1 MRTGLVLY
9 CQNLAGM
16 MTFYQQVFDFD
27 LIDQDSDY
35 ARLLCGDYE
44 LVLLVSAQSQKLQGS
59 AAYPREETAL
69 KPSFFVTETLAQMK
83 QKIIARQGQ
92 LFEPKNWLF
101 HGKQVCDGCD
111 CEGNIFQLRIETSIL
126 TPK

>member
-44 LVLLVSAQSQKLQGS
+44 LVLLVSEQSQRFHGS
-59 AAYPREETAL
+59 ATDPREQTAL
-69 KPSFFVTETLAQMK
+69 KPSFFVTETLPRIK
-83 QKIIARQGQ
+83 EKIIAHQGD
-92 LFEPKNWLF
+92 LFAPKSWLF
-101 HGKQVCDGCD
+101 DGRQVCDGCD
-111 CEGNIFQLRIETSIL
+111 CEGNIFQLRIETTNQDSE
-126 TPK
+126 